1 MRCLTF
7 SLVFIFL
14 FGCTEKE
21 SKKDEI
27 FFIIKH
33 PGFNTQS
40 VLDSARIKDPTVPP
54 PPPPPPILFYGY
66 HNFILEEDGRV
77 FYHTKNK
84 GDLNVEYRKEIG
96 SFSPPFINLLP
107 GDFTEIQSDSLL
119 QFLESTFTKSP
130 ENTNRYF
137 SSISSP
143 VDTIRNA
150 ALLTI
155 TDYFKYVK
163 LNRYVLRNTTAE
175 ENYAL
180 DAKRNNTV
188 HTTDSAKFYAT
199 NDSSDVTG
207 IYRPI
212 EKKPVEKVIKS
223 WWELW

>member
-1 MRCLTF
+1 MRFLTF
-7 SLVFIFL
+7 ALIFTFL

-21 SKKDEI
+21 AKKDEV
-27 FFIIKH
+27 FYIIKH
-33 PGFNTQS
+33 PGFNAQS
-40 VLDSARIKDPTVPP
+40 VLDSARIKDPTMPP
-54 PPPPPPILFYGY
+54 PPPPVLVYGY
-66 HNFILEEDGRV
+66 HNFILAEDHKI
-77 FYHTKNK
+77 FYHDKYSQDLIIGCWGSGPSSNK
-84 GDLNVEYRKEIG
+84 
-96 SFSPPFINLLP
+96 PPYISLLP
-107 GDFTEIQSDSLL
+107 IDITEIQSDSLL

-155 TDYFKYVK
+155 TDYFKSVK

-180 DAKRNNTV
+180 NSKRNNTV
-188 HTTDSAKFYAT
+188 HITDSAKLYAA

-212 EKKPVEKVIKS
+212 DKKPVEKVIKS
-223 WWELW
+223 WWDLW